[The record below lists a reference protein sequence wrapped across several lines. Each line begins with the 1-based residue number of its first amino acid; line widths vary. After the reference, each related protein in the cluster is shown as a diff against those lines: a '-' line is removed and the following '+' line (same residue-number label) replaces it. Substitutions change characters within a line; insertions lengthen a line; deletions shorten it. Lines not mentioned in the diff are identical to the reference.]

1 MNEAQLYSLAQLQS
15 QQHTTFA
22 YQLQND
28 PKPGSKVMHT
38 FAIDHVIYGIAAAV
52 MPHME
57 AGITIKDIAKLVM
70 VEYYHF
76 PSRQFEIH
84 APSLLFE
91 AAKQVTNTPTSQLC
105 NQQLRNQSVN

>member
-1 MNEAQLYSLAQLQS
+1 MNEAQLYSLAQTQS
-15 QQHTTFA
+15 RKYTTFA

-38 FAIDHVIYGIAAAV
+38 FAIDHVTYGIAAAV

-57 AGITIKDIAKLVM
+57 AGITTKDIAKLVM
-70 VEYYHF
+70 VEYYHH
-76 PSRQFEIH
+76 PRREFEIH

-91 AAKQVTNTPTSQLC
+91 AARQVTNTPISQP
-105 NQQLRNQSVN
+105 

>member
-1 MNEAQLYSLAQLQS
+1 MNEAQLISLAQLQS

-28 PKPGSKVMHT
+28 PKPGSKVMHV
-38 FAIDHVIYGIAAAV
+38 FAIDHVTYGIAAAV

-57 AGITIKDIAKLVM
+57 AGITIKDITKLVM
-70 VEYYHF
+70 VEYYHH
-76 PSRQFEIH
+76 PRREFEIH

-91 AAKQVTNTPTSQLC
+91 AAKQAINMLT
-105 NQQLRNQSVN
+105 RN